1 MPIFIIILEVINIK
15 TTIKINGD
23 DINFTNSC
31 KFIIRYKSQF
41 NVDYADD
48 ILTLNSLE
56 KGSKNYNA
64 ITLIIGY
71 RLIWAMCDTDK
82 TPEVFYNKYK
92 NLDIYSDDFIL
103 EDFETVY
110 AEILRILNLGI
121 TQEPDENKTDTD
133 QTDPTDNLLKAEN
146 LIAYSLICHLT
157 IDDLYKLPLNLVT
170 RIINNY
176 MRLKYGDSD
185 GNGAEENTRQA
196 TQADFN
202 KFNGLF

>member
-1 MPIFIIILEVINIK
+1 MPIFIIIFEVITIK

-31 KFIIRYKSQF
+31 KFIVRYKSQF

-71 RLIWAMCDTDK
+71 RLIWAMCNTDK

-92 NLDIYSDDFIL
+92 NLDIYSDEFIL
-103 EDFETVY
+103 DDFE
-110 AEILRILNLGI
+110 G
-121 TQEPDENKTDTD
+121 
-133 QTDPTDNLLKAEN
+133 
-146 LIAYSLICHLT
+146 
-157 IDDLYKLPLNLVT
+157 
-170 RIINNY
+170 
-176 MRLKYGDSD
+176 
-185 GNGAEENTRQA
+185 
-196 TQADFN
+196 
-202 KFNGLF
+202 